1 MENPILDIL
10 ALGTCNVDI
19 LMNVPK
25 FSVADDEVDIE
36 NLNVTLGGSAANFAV
51 NVSRLGLNSGIMARI
66 GKDHYGRYIAS
77 EFKREE
83 VNTER
88 LVFIDEET
96 GMAFIAIEP
105 DGERSIYTFM
115 GANSKFQLE
124 RDDINLI
131 KNSEILHITG
141 MYIEVVE
148 EASKHA
154 NILSLNPG
162 TLLSSYGLNALEK
175 ILKRTNILFL
185 NKKEVTLLTGKGC
198 NEGAELLVEK
208 GVPLVVVT
216 LGKDGSK
223 VYSEDGQIYYPSNEL
238 NVLDTTGAGDSF
250 AAGFNTAFFN
260 KKELKECLKQGNKLA
275 SVCVTKLGALDI
287 PNLILKKWNILI

>member
-1 MENPILDIL
+1 
-10 ALGTCNVDI
+10 
-19 LMNVPK
+19 
-25 FSVADDEVDIE
+25 
-36 NLNVTLGGSAANFAV
+36 
-51 NVSRLGLNSGIMARI
+51 
-66 GKDHYGRYIAS
+66 
-77 EFKREE
+77 
-83 VNTER
+83 
-88 LVFIDEET
+88 
-96 GMAFIAIEP
+96 
-105 DGERSIYTFM
+105 
-115 GANSKFQLE
+115 
-124 RDDINLI
+124 
-131 KNSEILHITG
+131 

-175 ILKRTNILFL
+175 ILKRTHILFL

-250 AAGFNTAFFN
+250 AAGFNTAFFK

-275 SVCVTKLGALDI
+275 STCVTKLGALDI
-287 PNLILKKWNILI
+287 PNFILKK